1 MKPAARLQAVIDI
14 LDRWAHAAPQQ
25 SKNRPPMDRL
35 LAAWAR
41 ENRYA
46 GSKDR
51 AAIADR
57 VYGVLRRW
65 RSLGAVGG
73 VDGGA
78 RARVLAALLA
88 EGEGGAAI
96 SALFNGDRH
105 APSPLTEAERAMLS
119 APPPAD
125 APPDWPD
132 WLLPALEASV
142 ADPRAEI
149 AAQTARAPVDLR
161 VNAARADRAA
171 AQDRLRAEA
180 AAAGMVVAGEP
191 VTAAPGPVSPWCLR
205 LSAPAPVQRLPLVE
219 DGWIEPQD
227 AASQAIALLAAA
239 AAQDAGAGAG
249 EAPRVLDLCAGGGG
263 KALAMAAALGPS
275 ARIDAF
281 DIDPARMADIAPR
294 ARRAGAT
301 ITPITSADLGRRAG
315 AYDLVLIDAPC
326 SGSGAWARN
335 PDAKWRLT
343 PDRLAAL
350 QETQAAVLRRGA
362 ALVRPGGAL
371 IYATCS
377 LLRAENEDQAK
388 RLLHDAEPAPKTA
401 FSPKTLAPL
410 WRAAGL
416 LGDPPPAHLARFSPA
431 ATATDGFFVAAFTRS
446 TAMAPGTGR

>member
-1 MKPAARLQAVIDI
+1 MKPAARLQAAIDI

-25 SKNRPPMDRL
+25 SKNRPPKDRPPMDRL

-65 RSLGAVGG
+65 RSLGAVGADAA
-73 VDGGA
+73 DGGA
-78 RARVLAALLA
+78 RGRVLAALLA

-96 SALFNGDRH
+96 PALFNGDRH
-105 APSPLTEAERAMLS
+105 APAPLTEAERAMLS

-161 VNAARADRAA
+161 VNAAKADLAA

-180 AAAGMVVAGEP
+180 AAAGMA

-205 LSAPAPVQRLPLVE
+205 LSAPAPVQRLALFE

-239 AAQDAGAGAG
+239 AALEVGA
-249 EAPRVLDLCAGGGG
+249 APRVLDLCAGGGG

-275 ARIDAF
+275 ALIDAF
-281 DIDPARMADIAPR
+281 DIEPARMADLAPR
-294 ARRAGAT
+294 ARRAGAA
-301 ITPITSADLGRRAG
+301 ISRISAADLSRRIG

-371 IYATCS
+371 VYATCS
-377 LLRAENEDQAK
+377 LLRAENEDQAQ
-388 RLLHDAEPAPKTA
+388 RFLAEADHAPKTA
-401 FSPKTLAPL
+401 FSPKSLAPL
-410 WRAAGL
+410 WWAAGL
-416 LGDPPPAHLARFSPA
+416 LGDPPPAHQARFSPA
-431 ATATDGFFVAAFTRS
+431 VTATDGFFVAAFTRS
-446 TAMAPGTGR
+446 GPMAAATGC